1 MSFDMNSGYSGWS
14 MSKRAETAYDN
25 GYMPKS
31 KWTKAAIIEAVYN
44 YADEERLENPA
55 EYAEAAKKLTLRELR
70 DWFIE
75 YKEWHHTSKFCN
87 ATDFYGIR
95 GRIFED
101 YSLEDFKRAAELK
114 SWEKMRAEKIEKERE
129 KATAILTKVKK
140 SIKENDF
147 IEYAEYKI
155 VCTKCGHVIY
165 LNNNF
170 EKFDPFKYKVISSE
184 YWVWEPYGHVRN
196 REGYIVATNNVFD
209 VVLRAIVR
217 KDVGHALRRH
227 LCRDHSVDYD
237 DTAKYAEWFI
247 LATRVT
253 KTVDGFDGE
262 KEAERVKNNCGWSI
276 YKKFTEKLDA
286 LLHSQTSE
294 ALFLNDSDEQCR
306 MDFSKFYKRFL
317 VKDAFE
323 SVLE

>member
-1 MSFDMNSGYSGWS
+1 MNSGYSGWS
-14 MSKRAETAYDN
+14 MSKRAETAYAN
-25 GYMPKS
+25 SYKPIS
-31 KWTKAAIIEAVYN
+31 KWTKAAIIEAVYE
-44 YADEERLENPA
+44 YANDELLDHPS
-55 EYAEAAKKLTLRELR
+55 EYAEAAKKLTLRELK
-70 DWFIE
+70 DCFIE

-87 ATDFYGIR
+87 ATDFYGLNED
-95 GRIFED
+95 IFED

-114 SWEKMRAEKIEKERE
+114 SWEKMRAEKIEKEYE
-129 KATAILTKVKK
+129 KATATLDKVKK
-140 SIKENDF
+140 SIEQKDF
-147 IEYAEYKI
+147 VEYAEYRI

-165 LNNNF
+165 LKNNNF
-170 EKFDPFKYKVISSE
+170 EKFDPFKYKVISGE
-184 YWVWEPYGHVRN
+184 YWVWESYGHVRN
-196 REGYIVATNNVFD
+196 REGYIVANNSAFD

-217 KDVGHALRRH
+217 KGVGHALRRH
-227 LCRDHSVDYD
+227 LCREHSVAYD

-253 KTVDGFDGE
+253 KTVDGFDEE
-262 KEAERVKNNCGWSI
+262 KEAECVKNNCGWIS

-306 MDFSKFYKRFL
+306 MNFSKFYKRFL

>member
-1 MSFDMNSGYSGWS
+1 MSFDMNSGYGGWS

-25 GYMPKS
+25 GYKPIS
-31 KWTKAAIIEAVYN
+31 KWTKAAIIEAVYE
-44 YADEERLENPA
+44 YADYELLDYPS
-55 EYAEAAKKLTLRELR
+55 EYAEAAKKLTLRELK
-70 DWFIE
+70 DCFIE

-87 ATDFYGIR
+87 ATDFYGLNEY
-95 GRIFED
+95 IFED

-155 VCTKCGHVIY
+155 VCTKCGIVID
-165 LNNNF
+165 LNNHL
-170 EKFDPFKYKVISSE
+170 EKFDPFKYKVTQDGCGDR
-184 YWVWEPYGHVRN
+184 EPYEHVRN
-196 REGYIVATNNVFD
+196 QEGYIVANNDAFD
-209 VVLRAIVR
+209 IVLRALVR
-217 KDVGHALRRH
+217 KDAGHSLRRH
-227 LCRDHSVDYD
+227 LCQEHSITYA
-237 DTAKYAEWFI
+237 DTSKYVEWFI

-253 KTVDGFDGE
+253 KSVYGFEKE
-262 KEAERVKNNCGWSI
+262 KEAECVKNNCGWDS
-276 YKKFTEKLDA
+276 YKKFTKKLDA
-286 LLHSQTSE
+286 LLYSQTSE
-294 ALFLNDSDEQCR
+294 ALFINNLGKQCR

>member
-25 GYMPKS
+25 GYKPIS
-31 KWTKAAIIEAVYN
+31 KWTKAAIIEAVYE
-44 YADEERLENPA
+44 YADDELLDHPG
-55 EYAEAAKKLTLRELR
+55 EYAEAAKKLTLRELKEF
-70 DWFIE
+70 FIE

-87 ATDFYGIR
+87 ATDFYGLNED
-95 GRIFED
+95 IFED

-129 KATAILTKVKK
+129 KATAILDEVKK
-140 SIKENDF
+140 SIEENDF

-155 VCTKCGHVIY
+155 VCTKCGTVID
-165 LNNNF
+165 LNNRL
-170 EKFDPFKYKVISSE
+170 EKFDPFKYKVTPDG
-184 YWVWEPYGHVRN
+184 YWDGNPYELVRN
-196 REGYIVATNNVFD
+196 QEGYIVANNDAFD
-209 VVLRAIVR
+209 IVLRALVR
-217 KDVGHALRRH
+217 KDLGHSLRRH
-227 LCRDHSVDYD
+227 LCQEHSIAYA
-237 DTAKYAEWFI
+237 DTSKYTGWFI
-247 LATRVT
+247 LTTRVT
-253 KTVDGFDGE
+253 KAVYGFARE
-262 KEAERVKNNCGWSI
+262 KEAECVKNNCGWSS

-294 ALFLNDSDEQCR
+294 ALFLNTSGEQCR

-323 SVLE
+323 SVFE